1 MTGRFAGTVSV
12 VIVSYRT
19 GPTLWA
25 SLDRVLA
32 EDAVGEVVL
41 VDNGNDAATLAA
53 LRARSAGTP
62 RLRVLSGH
70 GNIGFAAGC
79 NLGARATAGR
89 FLLLLNPDC
98 LVEPGSIAGLLA
110 AVDAEVSGNTQPWIA
125 TVRLLD
131 ESGAEQRG
139 SRRNSGTPGQCLAE
153 ALRLDRLLPRR
164 WAPPRLNLNDLP
176 LPATIAAVPAISGAF
191 MLMTRATYDALGG
204 MDEGYF
210 LHVEDLDFCL
220 RLGRRGGVAYFMP
233 ELSCTHVK
241 GTSAAS
247 AWFVERHKLRGFR
260 RYFDRH
266 FAASHP
272 LVLRELCWLCLAA
285 GLLAR
290 AGLRVVSAAVSD
302 RSSARARRRTRSG

>member
-1 MTGRFAGTVSV
+1 MASICAGSPARAEPRPAARPTARPAGAVSV

-19 GPTLWA
+19 GATLWGC
-25 SLDRVLA
+25 LDRVLA
-32 EDAVGEVVL
+32 DDAVGDIVL
-41 VDNGNDAATLAA
+41 VDNGNEAATVAA
-53 LRARSAGTP
+53 LRARAAGAP

-79 NLGARATAGR
+79 NLGARAASGG

-110 AVDAEVSGNTQPWIA
+110 AVAARSPGGAPPWIA

-139 SRRNSGTPGQCLAE
+139 SRRNEGTPGQCLAE
-153 ALRLDRLLPRR
+153 ALRLDRVLPRR
-164 WAPPRLNLNDLP
+164 WAPTRLNLNDQK
-176 LPATIAAVPAISGAF
+176 LPATLAAVPAISGAF
-191 MLMTRATYDALGG
+191 MLMPRATYDALGG
-204 MDEGYF
+204 LDEGYF

-220 RLGRRGGVAYFMP
+220 RLGRLGGVAYFMP
-233 ELSCTHVK
+233 GLACTHVK

-260 RYFDRH
+260 RFFDTH

-272 LVLRELCWLCLAA
+272 RLLRELCWLCLAA

-290 AGLRVVSAAVSD
+290 AAL
-302 RSSARARRRTRSG
+302 RRR

>member
-1 MTGRFAGTVSV
+1 MASISAASPARAELHPTERPTGAVSV

-19 GPTLWA
+19 GATLWA
-25 SLDRVLA
+25 CLDRVLA
-32 EDAVGEVVL
+32 DDAVGEILL
-41 VDNGNDAATLAA
+41 VDNGNDAATVAA
-53 LRARSAGTP
+53 LRARAVGAP

-79 NLGARATAGR
+79 NLGARAASGG

-110 AVDAEVSGNTQPWIA
+110 AVGAPARPRIA

-139 SRRNSGTPGQCLAE
+139 SRRNQGTPGQCLAE
-153 ALRLDRLLPRR
+153 ALRLDRVLPRR
-164 WAPPRLNLNDLP
+164 WAPTRLNLNDQK
-176 LPATIAAVPAISGAF
+176 LPATITAVPAISGAF
-191 MLMTRATYDALGG
+191 MLMPRATFDALGG
-204 MDEGYF
+204 LDAGYF

-220 RLGRRGGVAYFMP
+220 RLGRAGGVAYFMP
-233 ELSCTHVK
+233 GLACTHVK

-247 AWFVERHKLRGFR
+247 AWFVERHKLHGFR
-260 RYFDRH
+260 RFFDTH

-272 LVLRELCWLCLAA
+272 RLLRELCWLCLAA

-290 AGLRVVSAAVSD
+290 AAL
-302 RSSARARRRTRSG
+302 RRRQGDAV